1 VPDNPETAEV
11 WRMYFDGSLKLQG
24 AGAGILFIAP
34 RGEQLKYALQ
44 LLFPASN
51 NAAEYEALIHGLN
64 IVISLGIKRLMVYG
78 DSLVVI
84 SQINKEWDCSNDS
97 MGKYCTVVRKL
108 EDKFKGLE
116 FHHVERDR
124 NTAADVLSKLGSS
137 RTQVLPRVFVQEVLH
152 PSISLDRVK
161 ECNILSQPELD
172 DWREPIIRYIKNE
185 EEPDDKN
192 VVERI
197 ARQSAHYTLIGETL
211 YRRGASGVLMKCILS
226 ATGKQ
231 LLDEVHAGQCEVHA
245 ASRTLVGKV
254 FKSGFYWPTTKS
266 DAVELV
272 QRCEAC
278 QYLSKQQH
286 LPAQQL
292 QTIHVTWPFACWG
305 LDMIGPFKKAQGGYT
320 HVLVAID
327 KFTKWIEFKSI
338 ASLTS
343 AKAVEF
349 IQDIIF
355 RFGIPNSIIT
365 DLGSNFTSSEFF
377 YFCEQKSIQIKYA
390 SVAHPRAN
398 EMILEALRKKVF
410 DKNEKFAGK
419 WIRELPY
426 VVWSLRTQPSRAL
439 HGNTPFFMVYDS
451 EAVLPTDLKF
461 GAPRLIFENIAE
473 AEATRLK
480 DINILEEERLNTESR
495 LEGVNRAKLKFTKL
509 ITTTSRVSVRNK
521 IESAREGGKQIVGK

>member
-1 VPDNPETAEV
+1 
-11 WRMYFDGSLKLQG
+11 LKLQG

-34 RGEQLKYALQ
+34 GGEQLKYALQ
-44 LLFPASN
+44 LLFSASN

-64 IVISLGIKRLMVYG
+64 IAISLGIKRLMVYG

-97 MGKYCTVVRKL
+97 MGKYCTAVQKL
-108 EDKFKGLE
+108 EDKFEGLE
-116 FHHVERDR
+116 FYHVERDR
-124 NTAADVLSKLGSS
+124 NATADALSKLGSS
-137 RTQVLPRVFVQEVLH
+137 RTQVPPGVFVQEVPH
-152 PSISLDRVK
+152 PSISLDRAE
-161 ECNILSQPELD
+161 ECNVLSQPESD
-172 DWREPIIRYIKNE
+172 SEDWREPIIRYIKNE

-192 VVERI
+192 VAERI
-197 ARQSAHYTLIGETL
+197 ARQSVHYTLIGEAL
-211 YRRGASGVLMKCILS
+211 YRRGATGVLMKCILS

-231 LLDEVHAGQCEVHA
+231 LLDEIHAGQCGIHTT
-245 ASRTLVGKV
+245 SRTLVGKV
-254 FKSGFYWPTTKS
+254 FRSGFYWPTTKS
-266 DAVELV
+266 DAAELV

-292 QTIHVTWPFACWG
+292 QTIPVTWPFACWG
-305 LDMIGPFKKAQGGYT
+305 LDMFGPYKKAQGGYN

-327 KFTKWIEFKSI
+327 KFTKWIEYKPI

-377 YFCEQKSIQIKYA
+377 DFCEQRSIQIKYA

-398 EMILEALRKKVF
+398 SLVERANGMILEALRKKVF
-410 DKNEKFAGK
+410 DKNEKFTEK

-439 HGNTPFFMVYDS
+439 HGNTPFLMVYGWSAPILWDS
-451 EAVLPTDLKF
+451 NVIQLLVP
-461 GAPRLIFENIAE
+461 
-473 AEATRLK
+473 
-480 DINILEEERLNTESR
+480 
-495 LEGVNRAKLKFTKL
+495 EG
-509 ITTTSRVSVRNK
+509 
-521 IESAREGGKQIVGK
+521 

>member
-34 RGEQLKYALQ
+34 GGEQLKYAIQ

-51 NAAEYEALIHGLN
+51 IAAEYEALIHGLN
-64 IVISLGIKRLMVYG
+64 IAISPGIKRLMVYG

-97 MGKYCTVVRKL
+97 MGKYCTAVRKL
-108 EDKFKGLE
+108 EDKFEGLE

-124 NTAADVLSKLGSS
+124 RAVADTLSKLGSS
-137 RTQVLPRVFVQEVLH
+137 RTQVPTRVFVQEVLH
-152 PSISLDRVK
+152 PSISLDRVE
-161 ECNILSQPELD
+161 ECNILSQPEPD

-192 VVERI
+192 AAERI
-197 ARQSAHYTLIGETL
+197 VRQSAHYTLIGETL
-211 YRRGASGVLMKCILS
+211 YRRGTSGVLMKCILS

-231 LLDEVHAGQCEVHA
+231 LLDEVHAGQCGVHT

-254 FKSGFYWPTTKS
+254 FRSGFYWPTAKS
-266 DAVELV
+266 DAAELV

-320 HVLVAID
+320 HVLVAIN
-327 KFTKWIEFKSI
+327 KFTKWIEFKPI

-365 DLGSNFTSSEFF
+365 DLG
-377 YFCEQKSIQIKYA
+377 IQFHK
-390 SVAHPRAN
+390 
-398 EMILEALRKKVF
+398 LR
-410 DKNEKFAGK
+410 
-419 WIRELPY
+419 
-426 VVWSLRTQPSRAL
+426 
-439 HGNTPFFMVYDS
+439 
-451 EAVLPTDLKF
+451 
-461 GAPRLIFENIAE
+461 IF
-473 AEATRLK
+473 
-480 DINILEEERLNTESR
+480 
-495 LEGVNRAKLKFTKL
+495 
-509 ITTTSRVSVRNK
+509 
-521 IESAREGGKQIVGK
+521 